1 MGHSNSKMLSQVYIH
16 LDKKQLR
23 ENDIIENFVQ
33 NKLKNNRKDI
43 LEKLLKNE

>member
-1 MGHSNSKMLSQVYIH
+1 MGHSDSKMLSQVYIH

-33 NKLKNNRKDI
+33 NKLKNNRNDMLKR
-43 LEKLLKNE
+43 LLSNE

>member
-1 MGHSNSKMLSQVYIH
+1 MGHSDSKMLSQVYIH

-33 NKLKNNRKDI
+33 NKLKNNRKNM
-43 LEKLLKNE
+43 LQRLLSDE

>member
-1 MGHSNSKMLSQVYIH
+1 MGHSDSKMLSQVYIH

-33 NKLKNNRKDI
+33 NKLKNNRKNM
-43 LEKLLKNE
+43 LQRLLSDK